1 MTETNS
7 TYVIPAPPPQRLP
20 GPAFRFA
27 VLLRLCTVCSPSP
40 NRLFFAFCSRENG
53 RRLRAKSE
61 KPCLVSRHTCICT
74 ETDHETDGS
83 KSPRAPR
90 RVADRIRQSD
100 IKFDVRLPDVIA
112 SRPPAALLERP
123 TEQRAPLECADERAP
138 GSLAL
143 LPDRSRQG
151 GGLTE
156 TPLADSAL
164 LRTVRQCPCVGSQP
178 RKW

>member
-1 MTETNS
+1 MS
-7 TYVIPAPPPQRLP
+7 FRRRRRSGYQDPPSDLP
-20 GPAFRFA
+20 SCSAFALFVHHRQTGYSLHF
-27 VLLRLCTVCSPSP
+27 VRERTVGACAPSP
-40 NRLFFAFCSRENG
+40 RSRASC
-53 RRLRAKSE
+53 RVILY
-61 KPCLVSRHTCICT
+61 CT

-100 IKFDVRLPDVIA
+100 IKLDVRLPDVIA